1 MEPMTTTWRASLW
14 ARWLGWTLVFG
25 LVVATSWVAN
35 FVVRSALPSVAVAV
49 FVLPSYVA
57 AFLIGMRFRSW
68 WWLAGPAVVVM
79 VLFVAVGLTTGGL
92 AAFLADSQL
101 LGASSR
107 MSVFIYALLS
117 LVGGGLLFAIPAL
130 LGVWWGKHHAG
141 TTAGSTGSS
150 LDGAA
155 SP

>member
-1 MEPMTTTWRASLW
+1 MTMTWRASLW

-25 LVVATSWVAN
+25 LVVVASLLGN
-35 FVVRSALPSVAVAV
+35 ALVRSALPSVAVAV

-68 WWLAGPAVVVM
+68 WWLAGPALAVM
-79 VLFVAVGLTTGGL
+79 VLFMAMSLMTGELATTMRD
-92 AAFLADSQL
+92 AQL
-101 LGASSR
+101 LGGSSE
-107 MSVFIYALLS
+107 MSVFIYALVS

-130 LGVWWGKHHAG
+130 LGVWWGKRQEA
-141 TTAGSTGSS
+141 ASVGSTRNS